1 MRRILW
7 ILTLTAIL
15 GLAVSANVYAGKQ
28 DFTLVNQTGTA
39 IEELYISPTQSDD
52 WKENI
57 LQNVLEDGE
66 SIDITFTGRDEKY
79 WDIMVIDEDGN
90 QYTWEKFNLSDLS
103 KITLYFNGDK
113 AMADYE

>member
-66 SIDITFTGRDEKY
+66 SVDITFTGRDETY
-79 WDIMVIDEDGN
+79 WDIMVIDKDGN
-90 QYTWEKFNLSDLS
+90 HYTWEKFNLSDLS
-103 KITLYFNGDK
+103 KITLYFKGDK

>member
-7 ILTLTAIL
+7 ILTLTAVL
-15 GLAVSANVYAGKQ
+15 GFAVSANGYAGKQ
-28 DFTLVNQTGTA
+28 DFTLVNQTGTS

-90 QYTWEKFNLSDLS
+90 QYTWEKFNLADLS
-103 KITLYFNGDK
+103 KITLYFEGDK